1 MLKKQLKC
9 KLVKEVYELRALGH
23 VTCMNSHLFLPCLQ
37 FLLPFRVVAF
47 HGESAELF
55 YLVHLEILW
64 RYHLRTLPIRVYYHN
79 RHFQLCCRP
88 VVVLSRDFQNTSGNF
103 GSPRGFMR
111 LWTRKIWV
119 LEWQS
124 KLWPHCN
131 VGRLQRKRTKMATE
145 LELAEEMSNSSP
157 ERAMELLSSIGEP

>member
-1 MLKKQLKC
+1 
-9 KLVKEVYELRALGH
+9 
-23 VTCMNSHLFLPCLQ
+23 MNSHLFLPCLQ